1 MKQFI
6 TLMVFFSVLQAQAG
20 VYSFGGGCSSLGAW
34 SKAALSQAETIAK
47 VVQSIKDNP
56 DCKGIE
62 AIIPK
67 ISIAN
72 DALSKIG
79 DDGTGNPT
87 TKRAERIES
96 LPSELV
102 SLRNFAVGSPE
113 LKEDVLKLLTY
124 KSFEGASLVAESGGK
139 EASTPVTPSP
149 AESIVAGLRPLNA
162 RVRRATSIGMDML
175 DQVLTTLPNYNR
187 CLIGQPD
194 QGLAILSAT
203 VKLTAAFVS
212 SQDGIANKLSNS
224 ISHLVNYLRNSKFT
238 SILKVSDESEFWLSM
253 SCLME
258 TTTQTYCA
266 ARDAQHLLTYSIK
279 NMSFKPQGDGS
290 VTTANPLEGYYVL
303 TRDIPRVSEWLQK
316 VMFGIKPKLQSDAT
330 YKNKILN
337 DIHQVQL
344 DINRIQGIFAENKI
358 NYATLTTLEQ
368 KQNFLIGLLSK
379 LLDSLGGGGGEN
391 GYERDKM
398 NFFALATSP
407 NLMPFKLIGK
417 NTIPDEC
424 IRRPDRPN
432 ALSWDEWMRMEEKFQ
447 PEFHSPDA
455 LLITIGQQLDVM
467 ISAAESAASNYF
479 QNRMIVDMADLV
491 TDAVTGQTQTVI
503 SSLKRINN
511 YLLNFQKRLMNDE
524 NGDIILVASVADTA
538 KHIQKVLNTYDRVR
552 KDITDSIN
560 SNNSLDTDQING
572 LYKSIIEAAYTE
584 FNIITQRDTYLSNRV
599 AKFIQHDYVMRI
611 KSNTKMTPHEREI
624 LLETGNELL
633 YRITSV
639 TNNNPTMIKDDLA
652 AAQVVNKR
660 NIESLEMLLKESLYP
675 TIEEL
680 GMIADGKAPTDKEL
694 RKRAVTRMYRDS
706 YARYV
711 NANNNGFQN
720 ALGGAWAFQQQFF
733 TGGLST
739 WFYGMRHAE
748 LYPLRVMGT
757 ARVRGADDEFH
768 SFDQFKAKLCL
779 QTLAFEDRKFFER
792 VCRGSILKSAFDVA
806 NPDLPAAQIT
816 LNGDYDAYMTTDRKN
831 KPVDPSSICAFQ
843 TYSRRNQVYWMT
855 LDLYTRE

>member
-1 MKQFI
+1 MKKFIALIVCLTQF
-6 TLMVFFSVLQAQAG
+6 SAQAG

-34 SKAALSQAETIAK
+34 SKAALSQADTIAK
-47 VVQSIKDNP
+47 VVQSLKDNP

-62 AIIPK
+62 SIIPK
-67 ISIAN
+67 ISIAS

-79 DDGTGNPT
+79 EDTSGAPAS
-87 TKRAERIES
+87 KRAERVES

-102 SLRNFAVGSPE
+102 SLRNFVVGSPE

-139 EASTPVTPSP
+139 EGASAPNP
-149 AESIVAGLRPLNA
+149 AESIATGLSSLNN
-162 RVRRATSIGMDML
+162 RVRRASSIGMEML

-187 CLIGQPD
+187 CLVGQPD

-212 SQDGIANKLSNS
+212 SQDGIANKMSNS
-224 ISHLVNYLRNSKFT
+224 ISHLVTYLRNSKFT
-238 SILKVSDESEFWLSM
+238 SILRVSDESEFWLSM

-279 NMSFKPQGDGS
+279 NMSFKPQSDGT
-290 VTTANPLEGYYVL
+290 VTTSNPLEGYYVL

-330 YKNKILN
+330 YKNKILT

-358 NYATLTTLEQ
+358 NYGTLTTLEQ
-368 KQNFLIGLLSK
+368 KQNFLIGLLTK
-379 LLDSLGGGGGEN
+379 LLDNLGGGGGE
-391 GYERDKM
+391 GYDRDKM

-407 NLMPFKLIGK
+407 NLMPFKLIGR

-424 IRRPDRPN
+424 FRRPDKLN
-432 ALSWDEWMRMEEKFQ
+432 VLSWDEWMRDQEKFQ
-447 PEFHSPDA
+447 LEFHNPDA
-455 LLITIGQQLDVM
+455 LLVIIGQQLDTM
-467 ISAAESAASNYF
+467 IAAAEIAASNYF

-491 TDAVTGQTQTVI
+491 TDAVTGQTHTVI
-503 SSLKRINN
+503 SSLRRINS
-511 YLLNFQKRLMNDE
+511 YLLSFQKRLMADE
-524 NGDIILVASVADTA
+524 NGDIILVASVSDTA
-538 KHIQKVLNTYDRVR
+538 KHIQKVLYTYDKVK

-560 SNNSLDTDQING
+560 SNSSLDTEQIND
-572 LYKSIIEAAYTE
+572 LYKSIIEAAYKE
-584 FNIITQRDTYLSNRV
+584 FNVITQRDTYLSNRV
-599 AKFIQHDYVMRI
+599 SKFIQHDYVMRI

-639 TNNNPTMIKDDLA
+639 TSTNPTLIKDDLA

-680 GMIADGKAPTDKEL
+680 GMIADGKAPTDRDL
-694 RKRAVTRMYRDS
+694 RKKAIYRMYRDS

-711 NANNNGFQN
+711 NPSNTRFEN
-720 ALGGAWAFQQQFF
+720 AIGGAWAFGENFF

-739 WFYGMRHAE
+739 WFYGMRHPD
-748 LYPLRVMGT
+748 LYPTRLFT
-757 ARVRGADDEFH
+757 TPRVRGADDEFK

-779 QTLAFEDRKFFER
+779 QTLSFEDRKFFEL
-792 VCRGSILKSAFDVA
+792 VCRGSVLRSAFDVE
-806 NPDLPAAQIT
+806 NPELPASQIT

-843 TYSRRNQVYWMT
+843 TYARRNQVYWMT
-855 LDLYTRE
+855 LDLYSREN